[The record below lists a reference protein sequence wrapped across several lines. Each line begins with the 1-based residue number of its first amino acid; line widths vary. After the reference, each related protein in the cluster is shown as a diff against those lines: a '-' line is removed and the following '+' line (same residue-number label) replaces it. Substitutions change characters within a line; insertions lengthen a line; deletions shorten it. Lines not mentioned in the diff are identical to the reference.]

1 MQAASRPGR
10 RWRRF
15 CPSWRPAAGSRF
27 RSAATWPPFCRVL
40 PTFPF
45 IVLLTLPLRRGLPG
59 SSSTPLFELRSQLLD
74 LCPFRRRRTTHTCSS
89 FTLLFHHQIHSWNR
103 WFPLTLTFNL
113 LQGERRFPAEDQ
125 GGDVDVGIDDNAD
138 HFAAGRFWARRL
150 RTSRTVETTSAS
162 VNPRSSALGRPY
174 AFMLSHHCVR
184 SYCRSASRTSSLI
197 VRCSFRAISSARVSI
212 SGGRV
217 IESVFDVRIVSLY
230 RNA

>member
-1 MQAASRPGR
+1 M
-10 RWRRF
+10 
-15 CPSWRPAAGSRF
+15 
-27 RSAATWPPFCRVL
+27 
-40 PTFPF
+40 
-45 IVLLTLPLRRGLPG
+45 IVVSIANDIGQR
-59 SSSTPLFELRSQLLD
+59 
-74 LCPFRRRRTTHTCSS
+74 FRRRPVGSVPQP
-89 FTLLFHHQIHSWNR
+89 FTRLANLLSRPAKLIRQGLDQLRFELPRRDELDSAR
-103 WFPLTLTFNL
+103 FNL
-113 LQGERRFPAEDQ
+113 LQRECRFPAEDQ

-138 HFAAGRFWARRL
+138 HFAAGRSWARRL

-174 AFMLSHHCVR
+174 AFMLSHHWVR

-217 IESVFDVRIVSLY
+217 IESVFDVRIASLY